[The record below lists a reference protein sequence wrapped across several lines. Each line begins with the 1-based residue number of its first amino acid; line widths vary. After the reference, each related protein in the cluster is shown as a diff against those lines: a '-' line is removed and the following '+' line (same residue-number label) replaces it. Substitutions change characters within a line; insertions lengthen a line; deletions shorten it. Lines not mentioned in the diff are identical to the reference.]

1 MKIVLIRPPDPRG
14 EASLLSHTTP
24 INLGYLAAYVI
35 KNGYEAEIWDFESE
49 KFDKQS
55 FIRRVKK
62 AKPTIIG
69 FTCLT
74 PTIINGHKFAK
85 LVKENFPYIVTVTG
99 GHHPSAW
106 PKRTLGDF
114 PNFDI
119 VVISEGEETLLE
131 LCKAVE
137 KGKKPKGIL
146 GTAYRVNTEIK
157 MEPRRPLIRDLD
169 SLPFPARELFNLD
182 VTRKGHISRGMSN
195 RLKNTEI
202 YTSRGCPVGCI
213 FCANQVTMN
222 SFTRFRSPEN
232 VLAEVKECMEKYHFD
247 HFAIADDTFTLNP
260 KRAAEICRGLQK
272 LGVKSWHCEGTRV
285 SAVSL
290 KLLKLMAKTGCQKI
304 VFGVESG
311 SPRVLKLIG
320 KKISVSQVKKAFKWA
335 RQAGI
340 KYVEGNYI
348 IGSHP
353 SETRED
359 IEKTI
364 DLIKKTNPDLI
375 SASVIVPYPGTKL
388 YDLMKEK
395 DYIFSE
401 DWEKFVMFGQKPLW
415 RTDYFGPEDLLR
427 IQRQILKSFY
437 LRVGYILHI
446 LKKIRSF
453 EEAKYWGEI
462 GLNFLKWLIQKRLV

>member
-55 FIRRVKK
+55 FIKRIKK
-62 AKPTIIG
+62 AKPAIIG

-247 HFAIADDTFTLNP
+247 HFAIADVFDNF
-260 KRAAEICRGLQK
+260 
-272 LGVKSWHCEGTRV
+272 SW
-285 SAVSL
+285 
-290 KLLKLMAKTGCQKI
+290 
-304 VFGVESG
+304 
-311 SPRVLKLIG
+311 
-320 KKISVSQVKKAFKWA
+320 
-335 RQAGI
+335 
-340 KYVEGNYI
+340 
-348 IGSHP
+348 
-353 SETRED
+353 
-359 IEKTI
+359 
-364 DLIKKTNPDLI
+364 
-375 SASVIVPYPGTKL
+375 
-388 YDLMKEK
+388 
-395 DYIFSE
+395 
-401 DWEKFVMFGQKPLW
+401 
-415 RTDYFGPEDLLR
+415 R
-427 IQRQILKSFY
+427 I
-437 LRVGYILHI
+437 
-446 LKKIRSF
+446 
-453 EEAKYWGEI
+453 
-462 GLNFLKWLIQKRLV
+462 